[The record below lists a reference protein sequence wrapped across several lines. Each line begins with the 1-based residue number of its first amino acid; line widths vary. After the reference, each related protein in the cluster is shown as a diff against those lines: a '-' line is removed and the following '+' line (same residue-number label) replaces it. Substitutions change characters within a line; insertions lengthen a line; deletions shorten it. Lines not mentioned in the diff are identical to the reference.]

1 MNHFPSDWPEQGPIN
16 LEIHDLP
23 HRSSS
28 TEWWY
33 VNSHFETV
41 DGHKLSI
48 FAAFF
53 RIANGRD
60 KVTKEVEYAHSVTWA
75 ISDANGKAYHA
86 DSRVDKNSPKIG
98 LGRIKKGYGLKDL
111 RLTGH

>member
-1 MNHFPSDWPEQGPIN
+1 MKHFPSDWPEQGPID

-33 VNSHFETV
+33 VNSHFETA
-41 DGHKLSI
+41 DGQKLSI

-53 RIANGRD
+53 RMALGRD
-60 KVTKEVEYAHSVTWA
+60 EVTKKIEYAHSVTWA
-75 ISDANGKAYHA
+75 ISDANGKVYHA
-86 DSRVDKNSPKIG
+86 DSRVDKRSPKIG
-98 LGRIKKGYGLKDL
+98 LERIKQGYDLKDK
-111 RLTGH
+111 